1 MKQLLKSKRAFAGVF
16 ILTFYIAFAIAAP
29 YLTHYDPINGINLS
43 GHFDPPTWWSALPGQ
58 PDLSRN
64 MQLFPNTGFDS
75 PSSLQD
81 QGWSVTQTPSGLSY
95 FSTGYDPNEK
105 VVRSYNGSSV
115 TFPVREQ
122 IDYVRVAGSPLP
134 PSSGAT
140 ITIAK
145 NFLWQYSGP
154 PFRFIGSLRLLLTG
168 IDNISS
174 MGVTVFIAKEGVPVP
189 IYTGTLDA
197 QSVDNLVDLGGAFAL
212 DSQSSTVKQL
222 FPSAAD
228 PARFVFFGKGAYT
241 YGLQLT
247 VVDQNVSQG
256 ASVRLFI
263 DNANLNLYG
272 TSWGLL
278 GTDQLGRDIFTQ
290 LAWGA
295 RVSLIV
301 GLLASVVAIAI
312 GLTVGLLAGYL
323 GKIVDEVLMRSTD
336 LLLVL
341 PGLPLL
347 IILAALL
354 GPSIWNIIAIIA
366 VLSWPGF
373 ARIIRSQVLTLK
385 ERTFIE
391 ASRAAGSG
399 VGHIVRKHIVPNVMG
414 LTYVNLALTVPAA
427 IVTEAA
433 LAFLGLRDPSVYS
446 WGAMLNDIQLN
457 QTQVTDWWWI
467 LPPGLSIALLSLSFI
482 LIGYAL
488 DEILNPR
495 LRMRR

>member
-174 MGVTVFIAKEGVPVP
+174 MGVTVFIAKEGVTPME
-189 IYTGTLDA
+189 D
-197 QSVDNLVDLGGAFAL
+197 
-212 DSQSSTVKQL
+212 
-222 FPSAAD
+222 
-228 PARFVFFGKGAYT
+228 
-241 YGLQLT
+241 
-247 VVDQNVSQG
+247 
-256 ASVRLFI
+256 
-263 DNANLNLYG
+263 
-272 TSWGLL
+272 
-278 GTDQLGRDIFTQ
+278 
-290 LAWGA
+290 
-295 RVSLIV
+295 
-301 GLLASVVAIAI
+301 
-312 GLTVGLLAGYL
+312 
-323 GKIVDEVLMRSTD
+323 M
-336 LLLVL
+336 
-341 PGLPLL
+341 
-347 IILAALL
+347 
-354 GPSIWNIIAIIA
+354 
-366 VLSWPGF
+366 
-373 ARIIRSQVLTLK
+373 
-385 ERTFIE
+385 
-391 ASRAAGSG
+391 
-399 VGHIVRKHIVPNVMG
+399 
-414 LTYVNLALTVPAA
+414 
-427 IVTEAA
+427 
-433 LAFLGLRDPSVYS
+433 
-446 WGAMLNDIQLN
+446 
-457 QTQVTDWWWI
+457 
-467 LPPGLSIALLSLSFI
+467 LSIPVRRSL
-482 LIGYAL
+482 
-488 DEILNPR
+488 R
-495 LRMRR
+495 LPMKTGI